1 MNKKPTEEDIDK
13 IIENFYESE
22 SLIGLLNEDLSLEK
36 NSNVI
41 GIILLRIFWKVRMDL
56 DIDGN
61 GYENGK
67 IDSEDVY
74 NLITENIEIL
84 DTNHKSYKQYFKDL
98 LKVVYY
104 LIKNSK

>member
-1 MNKKPTEEDIDK
+1 MNRKPTEEDIDR

-61 GYENGK
+61 G
-67 IDSEDVY
+67 
-74 NLITENIEIL
+74 
-84 DTNHKSYKQYFKDL
+84 
-98 LKVVYY
+98 
-104 LIKNSK
+104 

>member
-1 MNKKPTEEDIDK
+1 MNRKPTEEDIDR

-22 SLIGLLNEDLSLEK
+22 SLIDLLNEDLSLEK

-61 GYENGK
+61 GYKNGK

-104 LIKNSK
+104 LIKNSN

>member
-1 MNKKPTEEDIDK
+1 
-13 IIENFYESE
+13 
-22 SLIGLLNEDLSLEK
+22 
-36 NSNVI
+36 
-41 GIILLRIFWKVRMDL
+41 MDL